1 MRKRKYLSNRD
12 ILAEIHKSKTTYCS
26 YLDESFGQF
35 DIILPN
41 IERINIRTIAQ
52 AIRNRSARISRDTYE
67 ETYMSGDTSVK
78 QAEFLIDWKKIPK
91 TDLIFRIMTFD
102 HIPLQPGRKKTPKT
116 VADHHTQCN
125 FPPFQHWKFDE
136 NDELICVGKSHWEGG
151 LQNGSFNK
159 EHGAMTDK
167 LAMMFIKLVER
178 YASRS
183 NWRGYTYNDE
193 MQGAGLLQLSRIGL
207 QFDESKSVNPFAY
220 YTAAITN
227 SFTRVLNLEKKGQRI
242 RDDILEQNGLNPSYT
257 RQNENDEKMK
267 VLAELHEATPTE
279 TTTIEVKQKK

>member
-52 AIRNRSARISRDTYE
+52 AKRNRAARISRDTYE
-67 ETYMSGDTSVK
+67 ETYMSGNTSVK
-78 QAEFLIDWKKIPK
+78 QADFFIDWKKVPK

-136 NDELICVGKSHWEGG
+136 NDELILVGKSHWEGG

-167 LAMMFIKLVER
+167 LAMMFMKLVER
-178 YASRS
+178 YGSRS

-207 QFDESKSVNPFAY
+207 QFDESKSDNPFAY
-220 YTAAITN
+220 YTAAVTN

-267 VLAELHEATPTE
+267 ALADLDKLTPPKV
-279 TTTIEVKQKK
+279 TTIEVKQKK